1 MHSHHTSGLQPTL
14 SSHGRGLVWPSHTW
28 MDGGL
33 RPFERQSPGAGSV
46 FGGGQRAP
54 GAGGTNGG
62 HVRPTGGRGPDG
74 QPRFDQ
80 VVQSGGYLWWYLDA
94 LSDDGQYGL
103 TIIAFVGSVFSPYYA
118 WARRSGNTH
127 PDNHCALNVALYSRH
142 AKRWTM
148 TERGGQHCHRDAH
161 QFTIG
166 PSQLRWDGQSLVIDI
181 NEVGVPF
188 PHSVKGQVRVH
199 PQGLFNFS
207 TAIDAEGL
215 HRWGPIAPSARVEV
229 TLSSPDQSWS
239 GNGYL
244 DSNEG
249 DEPIDRSC
257 SEWDWSRSP
266 LKDGSTAV
274 MYDIQG
280 KKAEGDKLLALR
292 FTPQGEVLPFV
303 APERQTLPST
313 LWRLGRRMRSDGG
326 VQVAEQLEDTPFYQR
341 ALLQSHL
348 LGEQVQSFHE
358 SITMS
363 RLVSPVVQA
372 MLPFRMPRRA

>member
-1 MHSHHTSGLQPTL
+1 
-14 SSHGRGLVWPSHTW
+14 

-33 RPFERQSPGAGSV
+33 RSLERQSPSTGPV
-46 FGGGQRAP
+46 LGGGQRAS
-54 GAGGTNGG
+54 GAGGTDGS
-62 HVRPTGGRGPDG
+62 HVGPTGGRCRDG

-80 VVQSGGYLWWYLDA
+80 VVPNGGYLWWYLDA

-118 WARRSGNTH
+118 WARRSGQAH

-142 AKRWTM
+142 AKRWAM
-148 TERGGQHCHRDAH
+148 TERGAAHCHRDAH
-161 QFTIG
+161 HFTIG
-166 PSQLRWDGQSLVIDI
+166 PSQLHWDGQSLVIDI
-181 NEVGVPF
+181 HEVGVPF
-188 PHSVKGQVRVH
+188 PHSVRGQVQVH

-207 TAIDAEGL
+207 TAIDPAGR
-215 HRWGPIAPSARVEV
+215 HRWGPIAPNARIEV
-229 TLSSPDQSWS
+229 RMTSPGQHWQ

-257 SEWDWSRSP
+257 KEWDWSRSP
-266 LKDGSTAV
+266 MYDGSTAV
-274 MYDIQG
+274 IYDVQG
-280 KKAEGDKLLALR
+280 QAAEGDKLLALR

-303 APERQTLPST
+303 APQRKPLPST
-313 LWRLGRRMRSDGG
+313 MWRLNRRMRSDGH
-326 VQVAEQLEDTPFYQR
+326 VQVVEQLEDTPFYQR
-341 ALLQSHL
+341 ALLQSQL
-348 LGEQVQSFHE
+348 LGEPVKSFHE